1 MKTKK
6 EIKEAYKQAK
16 PQMGVFQ
23 IRNTVNGKVFID
35 NATDISAR
43 QNRHRTELKF
53 GNHRNKQLQDD
64 WKTYGADSF
73 VFEVLA
79 ELDYKDE
86 GALNYASELK
96 ELQQMVDEELNID
109 DSMKYNN
116 RM

>member
-1 MKTKK
+1 MKIKK
-6 EIKEAYKQAK
+6 ELKETYKQSK

-23 IRNTVNGKVFID
+23 IRNMVNGKIFID

-64 WKTYGADSF
+64 WKKYGADSF
-73 VFEVLA
+73 VFETLA

-86 GALNYASELK
+86 GPVHYASELK
-96 ELQQMVDEELNID
+96 ELQQMITEELSLDN
-109 DSMKYNN
+109 SKKYNEQT
-116 RM
+116 